1 MTRVG
6 LGPDPIPVSAP
17 PATSDPPLTRFTH
30 AHSALKCRRTRQPVL
45 QEAVQDQNQT
55 SVLVFHFLGFGD
67 LPGLQMPLFCGFL
80 LVYVAIIAGNLLIV
94 FLVSFQ
100 QSLHSPMYLFLSH
113 LSLCDV
119 WCTTNI
125 IPNMLNIVLF
135 GGGTISA
142 TGCIAQFY
150 LFGSLTTTESFLLT
164 VMSYDRY
171 LAICYPLHY
180 FSIMDLRLLLCL
192 TTWSWVLGFVLTLI
206 PSVLVG
212 SLQFCG
218 PSAINHFFCDLSPLL
233 ALSCSPRTSEIQ
245 TEIIFSSIPVILF
258 PFIFIIG
265 TYLKIFLTILNI
277 SSKRGRQKTFSTC
290 SSHLIIVCTYYGTL
304 IIVYMIPAKQNFSN
318 VNKILSLLY
327 IVVTPL
333 FNPIIY
339 SLRNREIKTALWKI
353 MSFTAK
359 GEV

>member
-1 MTRVG
+1 MRIQG
-6 LGPDPIPVSAP
+6 RP
-17 PATSDPPLTRFTH
+17 FTG
-30 AHSALKCRRTRQPVL
+30 S
-45 QEAVQDQNQT
+45 DQNQT
-55 SVLVFHFLGFGD
+55 SVLVFHFLGFGNIHSI
-67 LPGLQMPLFCGFL
+67 QTPLFCGFL
-80 LVYVAIIAGNLLIV
+80 FVYVAIISGNLLIV

-100 QSLHSPMYLFLSH
+100 KSLQSPMYFFLSH

-125 IPNMLNIVLF
+125 IPNMLKIILF
-135 GGGTISA
+135 GGGSISM
-142 TGCIAQFY
+142 TGCIIQFY
-150 LFGSLTTTESFLLT
+150 LFGSLTTTQSFLLT

-180 FSIMDLRLLLCL
+180 FSIMDFQRLLSL
-192 TTWSWVLGFVLTLI
+192 TTLSWLLGFLLTLI
-206 PSVLVG
+206 PSMLVS
-212 SLQFCG
+212 SLKFCG
-218 PSAINHFFCDLSPLL
+218 PSAINHFFCDLSPVL
-233 ALSCSPRTSEIQ
+233 ALSCSPKTSLIE
-245 TEIIFSSIPVILF
+245 TVIIFSSIPVILF

-265 TYLKIFLTILNI
+265 TYLKILLTILKI

-304 IIVYMIPAKQNFSN
+304 IIVYMVPAKQHFSN

-339 SLRNREIKTALWKI
+339 SLRNKEIKTALWKI
-353 MSFTAK
+353 MSIKAT
-359 GEV
+359 GEVSI